1 MKNFVTYGIIFLT
14 FLYFSFVKFKKNPQS
29 LPLPLPLPR
38 LKKGKMA
45 TTSSS
50 LLALPSFRSN
60 CKQRRP
66 NFKVRAQISGD
77 KATSVEPVNGSVS
90 VSNVQNPKGSEV
102 NGNVKIQRKDEIEL
116 LWDDGYGSK
125 SVKDYFAAARE
136 ILKKPDGGPPRWFSP
151 VDCGQPIKDA
161 PTLFFLPGKKIYIK
175 QSLGFFN
182 LDLLC
187 LFYYSS

>member
-1 MKNFVTYGIIFLT
+1 
-14 FLYFSFVKFKKNPQS
+14 
-29 LPLPLPLPR
+29 
-38 LKKGKMA
+38 MA
-45 TTSSS
+45 TTTTSSS

-60 CKQRRP
+60 CNQRP
-66 NFKVRAQISGD
+66 SFKVRAQISGD

-90 VSNVQNPKGSEV
+90 VSNLPNPKGSEV
-102 NGNVKIQRKDEIEL
+102 NGKVKFQREAEIEL

-161 PTLFFLPGKKIYIK
+161 PTLFFLPGKNNIFIK
-175 QSLGFFN
+175 KFGFLTLIAETALLLSPHKQLGFYF
-182 LDLLC
+182 LLFLLSLKLC
-187 LFYYSS
+187 FHLHFFVFSWSKSFILFAP